1 MKKQHDII
9 ILDNALPKSLADE
22 VENTTIN
29 PHFPYFYT
37 FDIDKE
43 EEVSTNT
50 RVFYDKNTVNSPQFV
65 HLAYNYENPNIE
77 PYKGLPWC
85 SHQWSMFDLVYKTCI
100 EKAVVKD
107 LYNRDDYSASLLP
120 VIEYIEDGMN
130 RKELF
135 EIQPIRIKVNML
147 LNHSKVT
154 SSNQNNV
161 AHIDNKYFNSYSGIY
176 YVNDSDGD
184 TIIYNEKWSSQNPYR
199 PENLTE
205 KMRIAPKKNRFV
217 LFDGLYYHTS
227 TNPIENE
234 NRVVINMNF
243 LNGKEA
249 HKYA

>member
-1 MKKQHDII
+1 MIKKQHDIV

-22 VENTTIN
+22 VEKTTIN
-29 PHFPYFYT
+29 PHFPYCYT
-37 FDIDKE
+37 FDIDKD

-50 RVFYDKNTVNSPQFV
+50 RVFYDKNTINSPQFV
-65 HLAYNYENPNIE
+65 HLAYDYENTGIE

-85 SHQWSMFDLVYKTCI
+85 SHQWSMFDLVHKTCI

-107 LYNRDDYSASLLP
+107 LYKRDDYSASLLP
-120 VIEYIEDGMN
+120 TIEYIEDGKD

-154 SSNQNNV
+154 SNNQNNV

-184 TIIYNEKWSSQNPYR
+184 TLIFNEEASSLDKNK
-199 PENLTE
+199 ENDLTILE
-205 KMRIAPKKNRFV
+205 KVSPKKGRLV
-217 LFDGLYYHTS
+217 LF
-227 TNPIENE
+227 
-234 NRVVINMNF
+234 
-243 LNGKEA
+243 NGKKIHAGAFPVEY
-249 HKYA
+249 HNRIVLNFNYMLSNVKTY

>member
-1 MKKQHDII
+1 
-9 ILDNALPKSLADE
+9 
-22 VENTTIN
+22 
-29 PHFPYFYT
+29 
-37 FDIDKE
+37 
-43 EEVSTNT
+43 
-50 RVFYDKNTVNSPQFV
+50 
-65 HLAYNYENPNIE
+65 
-77 PYKGLPWC
+77 
-85 SHQWSMFDLVYKTCI
+85 
-100 EKAVVKD
+100 
-107 LYNRDDYSASLLP
+107 
-120 VIEYIEDGMN
+120 MN

-154 SSNQNNV
+154 SNNQNNV

-243 LNGKEA
+243 LNGLEA